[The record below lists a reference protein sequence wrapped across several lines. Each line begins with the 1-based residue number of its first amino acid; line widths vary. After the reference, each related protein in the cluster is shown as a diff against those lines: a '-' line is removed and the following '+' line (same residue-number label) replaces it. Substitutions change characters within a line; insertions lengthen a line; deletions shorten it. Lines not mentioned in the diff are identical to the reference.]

1 MYNRC
6 RLTPEPLSDGTWP
19 YLDTGF
25 LCNKEV
31 GNEYACPAET
41 YCFSPQ
47 DAGLSRNIDEP

>member
-6 RLTPEPLSDGTWP
+6 RMTPEPLSDGTWP

-31 GNEYACPAET
+31 GNEYACPAGT

-47 DAGLSRNIDEP
+47 DAGLPRDIDEP